1 MSDDDDDSRMES
13 LLGRGNAAAGGAINN
28 NDNYNRGTVAATPA
42 AQNRRRR
49 SVGPESSPA
58 SSSSSPAIPPT
69 PAVPH
74 TPGAIPPTPSTGNSS
89 SSHPSGSGMN
99 NNNSNNSSSS
109 PATPL
114 TPLSLDGQGEQR
126 AGQRS
131 DRNSN
136 GGHEASSPAA
146 ASDGSSSPQ
155 QQQQQQQ
162 PPPPDDEPLFG
173 QGGGNGDETAYIRGT
188 NVHVPTA
195 AAAFTDFLRT
205 FVSLRHSQ
213 RRENRNNGNS
223 NNNNNNSDSDDDS
236 LDSQLDD
243 EASSRPLYLSRL
255 QSLLT
260 HGILPQQQHGGRRR
274 GQNHAA
280 SASSSSGIGDAAATA
295 SLDIDTMHLYY
306 HSRDCQLFYNHLVA
320 FPMEIVPLMD
330 IIVQRELE
338 RLMTAIQ
345 QQERQNDGATMNTL
359 LLSSSIPRVQVRPYN
374 LRQVSNLRSLD
385 PVSMDSLLSI
395 KGMIVRAS
403 PIIPDLKVAHFAC
416 CICGHVLL
424 VTLDRGRIAE
434 PRQACPTCN
443 TKSSSFQLL
452 HCRSLYADKQ
462 MVRLQETPDEV
473 PAGQTPASVV
483 TFCFDDLVDAFSP
496 GDKVEVTGVLRAQ
509 PVRVHPKLS
518 KVKAIYKTYIDVIH
532 FRVITGMETRDNNHS
547 DNNNNGDST
556 ATKTKQSLQ
565 SQQQWSEERVAELK
579 TLSQQPDIYDKL
591 TMSLA
596 PSIWE
601 LDDVKKGI
609 LAMLFGGN
617 HVRVKRGRNSSAAAA
632 RRRRQQRRDNDN
644 DNDRNN
650 NDDSSRNSWLDQED
664 DDDEDIGDIGGGAAS
679 SSTVK
684 LQKRGDINIL
694 LCGDPGTSKS
704 QLLSYVNKL
713 STRGV
718 YTSGKGSSAVGLTA
732 SVVRDPETRDLV
744 LESGA
749 LVLSDLGICCIDE
762 L

>member
-1 MSDDDDDSRMES
+1 MTPNNRNE
-13 LLGRGNAAAGGAINN
+13 NN
-28 NDNYNRGTVAATPA
+28 NA
-42 AQNRRRR
+42 
-49 SVGPESSPA
+49 
-58 SSSSSPAIPPT
+58 
-69 PAVPH
+69 
-74 TPGAIPPTPSTGNSS
+74 
-89 SSHPSGSGMN
+89 
-99 NNNSNNSSSS
+99 SSSS

-114 TPLSLDGQGEQR
+114 TPLSLDGEEQQQ
-126 AGQRS
+126 QRRQERQRQQAES
-131 DRNSN
+131 
-136 GGHEASSPAA
+136 GATSPA
-146 ASDGSSSPQ
+146 ASDGSSSSPPRQ
-155 QQQQQQQ
+155 R
-162 PPPPDDEPLFG
+162 PPPPVDDDVEDDMEPLFG
-173 QGGGNGDETAYIRGT
+173 GQGGGGDETAYIRGT

-205 FVSLRHSQ
+205 FVSVRHSQ
-213 RRENRNNGNS
+213 RRLERETRGNRE
-223 NNNNNNSDSDDDS
+223 NNNNNNNDADANADSDDDDDDDDDDS

-243 EASSRPLYLSRL
+243 DEASLRPLYLSRL

-260 HGILPQQQHGGRRR
+260 HGILPQQQHRR
-274 GQNHAA
+274 GQRQQQQA
-280 SASSSSGIGDAAATA
+280 SGIGEAAATA
-295 SLDIDTMHLYY
+295 SLDIDAMHLYY
-306 HSRDCQLFYNHLVA
+306 HSRDCQFFYNHLVA
-320 FPMEIVPLMD
+320 YPMEIVPLMD

-338 RLMTAIQ
+338 RLLQ
-345 QQERQNDGATMNTL
+345 QQQQQQQQNDDAMMQQPPPL
-359 LLSSSIPRVQVRPYN
+359 SSIPRVQVRPFN

-434 PRQACPTCN
+434 PRQACPTCS

-532 FRVITGMETRDNNHS
+532 FRVITGMETRDNNNS
-547 DNNNNGDST
+547 DNNHGDST
-556 ATKTKQSLQ
+556 TNTKQALQ

-617 HVRVKRGRNSSAAAA
+617 HVRVKRGRNSAAAAVAA
-632 RRRRQQRRDNDN
+632 RRRRRRDNDN
-644 DNDRNN
+644 DDNDQNNN

-664 DDDEDIGDIGGGAAS
+664 DDDDDPGDDDIGGGAASSSS

>member
-1 MSDDDDDSRMES
+1 
-13 LLGRGNAAAGGAINN
+13 
-28 NDNYNRGTVAATPA
+28 
-42 AQNRRRR
+42 
-49 SVGPESSPA
+49 
-58 SSSSSPAIPPT
+58 
-69 PAVPH
+69 
-74 TPGAIPPTPSTGNSS
+74 
-89 SSHPSGSGMN
+89 
-99 NNNSNNSSSS
+99 
-109 PATPL
+109 
-114 TPLSLDGQGEQR
+114 
-126 AGQRS
+126 
-131 DRNSN
+131 
-136 GGHEASSPAA
+136 
-146 ASDGSSSPQ
+146 
-155 QQQQQQQ
+155 
-162 PPPPDDEPLFG
+162 
-173 QGGGNGDETAYIRGT
+173 
-188 NVHVPTA
+188 
-195 AAAFTDFLRT
+195 
-205 FVSLRHSQ
+205 
-213 RRENRNNGNS
+213 
-223 NNNNNNSDSDDDS
+223 
-236 LDSQLDD
+236 
-243 EASSRPLYLSRL
+243 
-255 QSLLT
+255 
-260 HGILPQQQHGGRRR
+260 
-274 GQNHAA
+274 
-280 SASSSSGIGDAAATA
+280 
-295 SLDIDTMHLYY
+295 
-306 HSRDCQLFYNHLVA
+306 
-320 FPMEIVPLMD
+320 
-330 IIVQRELE
+330 
-338 RLMTAIQ
+338 
-345 QQERQNDGATMNTL
+345 
-359 LLSSSIPRVQVRPYN
+359 
-374 LRQVSNLRSLD
+374 
-385 PVSMDSLLSI
+385 MDSLLSI

-434 PRQACPTCN
+434 PRQACPTCS
-443 TKSSSFQLL
+443 TKASFQLL

-532 FRVITGMETRDNNHS
+532 FRVITGMENRDMDNN
-547 DNNNNGDST
+547 DNNNRDS
-556 ATKTKQSLQ
+556 KTTTGQALQ
-565 SQQQWSEERVAELK
+565 SQQQQWSDERVAELK
-579 TLSQQPDIYDKL
+579 NLAQQPDIYDKL

-617 HVRVKRGRNSSAAAA
+617 HVRVKRGTAA
-632 RRRRQQRRDNDN
+632 RRRQQQRRQGQGRDSTND
-644 DNDRNN
+644 DGDLDN

-664 DDDEDIGDIGGGAAS
+664 DDEDNGDGGGAPGTAS